1 MKNRSKLLYLII
13 TALLTLCATSIT
25 AKPKQTKVYIFGVSI
40 NFTDSVTYMTDVQIL
55 EPAYIETKTGFLY
68 DRSIYSQQL
77 QIWVEYAKG
86 QPNTTCTVFFSTSRP
101 KLEKK
106 FIKVR
111 NKYNKDQS
119 TILKSLDAG
128 EFKFIPQE
136 WTEHERAYHAR
147 REH

>member
-1 MKNRSKLLYLII
+1 MKNRSKLLCLI
-13 TALLTLCATSIT
+13 LTVIMTFCATSIT

-40 NFTDSVTYMTDVQIL
+40 NFTDSTTYLTDVQVL

-77 QIWVEYAKG
+77 QMWVEHAMG
-86 QPNTTCTVFFSTSRP
+86 QPNTTCTVFFSTSKS
-101 KLEKK
+101 KLEEK

-111 NKYNKDQS
+111 NKYTKDQS

-136 WTEHERAYHAR
+136 WTEHERL
-147 REH
+147 

>member
-13 TALLTLCATSIT
+13 TALLTLCTTSIT

-86 QPNTTCTVFFSTSRP
+86 QPNTTCTVFFSTSRS

-136 WTEHERAYHAR
+136 WTEHERL
-147 REH
+147 

>member
-1 MKNRSKLLYLII
+1 MKNRSKLLCLI
-13 TALLTLCATSIT
+13 LTVVMTFCATSIT

-40 NFTDSVTYMTDVQIL
+40 NFTDSTTYLTDVQVL

-77 QIWVEYAKG
+77 QMWVEHAMG
-86 QPNTTCTVFFSTSRP
+86 QPNTTCTVFFSTSKS
-101 KLEKK
+101 KLEEK

-111 NKYNKDQS
+111 NKYTKDQS

-136 WTEHERAYHAR
+136 WTEHERL
-147 REH
+147 

>member
-1 MKNRSKLLYLII
+1 MKNRSKLLCLI
-13 TALLTLCATSIT
+13 LTVVMTFCATSIT

-40 NFTDSVTYMTDVQIL
+40 SFTDSTTYLTDVQVL

-77 QIWVEYAKG
+77 QMWVEHAKG
-86 QPNTTCTVFFSTSRP
+86 QPNTTCTIFFSTSKS
-101 KLEKK
+101 KLEEK

-111 NKYNKDQS
+111 NKYTKDQS

-136 WTEHERAYHAR
+136 WTEHERL
-147 REH
+147 

>member
-1 MKNRSKLLYLII
+1 MKNRSKLLCLI
-13 TALLTLCATSIT
+13 LTVVMTFCATSIT

-40 NFTDSVTYMTDVQIL
+40 NFTDSTTYLTDVQVL

-77 QIWVEYAKG
+77 QMWVEQAKG
-86 QPNTTCTVFFSTSRP
+86 QPNTTCTIFFSTSKS
-101 KLEKK
+101 KLEEK

-111 NKYNKDQS
+111 NKYTKDQS

-136 WTEHERAYHAR
+136 WTEHERL
-147 REH
+147 

>member
-1 MKNRSKLLYLII
+1 MKNRGKLLCII
-13 TALLTLCATSIT
+13 LTALLTVCVTGIT

-40 NFTDSVTYMTDVQIL
+40 NLTDSVTYLTDVQVL

-68 DRSIYSQQL
+68 DRSIYTQQL
-77 QIWVEYAKG
+77 QIWVEHAKG
-86 QPNTTCTVFFSTSRP
+86 QPNTTCTIFFSTNRS
-101 KLEKK
+101 KLEEK

-136 WTEHERAYHAR
+136 WTEHERL
-147 REH
+147 

>member
-1 MKNRSKLLYLII
+1 MKNRSKLLCLI
-13 TALLTLCATSIT
+13 LTVVLTFCATSIT

-40 NFTDSVTYMTDVQIL
+40 NFTDSTTYLTDVQVL

-77 QIWVEYAKG
+77 QMWVEHAMG
-86 QPNTTCTVFFSTSRP
+86 QPNTTCTVFFSTSKS
-101 KLEKK
+101 KLEEK

-111 NKYNKDQS
+111 NKYTKDQS

-136 WTEHERAYHAR
+136 WTEHERL
-147 REH
+147 

>member
-1 MKNRSKLLYLII
+1 MKNRSKLLCLI
-13 TALLTLCATSIT
+13 LTVVMTFCATSIT

-40 NFTDSVTYMTDVQIL
+40 NFTDSTTYLTDVQVL

-77 QIWVEYAKG
+77 QMWVEHAKG
-86 QPNTTCTVFFSTSRP
+86 QPNTTCTIFFSTSKS
-101 KLEKK
+101 KLEEK

-111 NKYNKDQS
+111 NKYAKDQS

-136 WTEHERAYHAR
+136 WTEHERL
-147 REH
+147 

>member
-1 MKNRSKLLYLII
+1 MKNWNKVFCIAL
-13 TALLTLCATSIT
+13 TALLFFCAADIA

-40 NFTDSVTYMTDVQIL
+40 NFTDSVTYLTDIQAL

-77 QIWVEYAKG
+77 QIWVEYAKN
-86 QPNTTCTVFFSTSRP
+86 QPNTTCSVFFSTNKA

-106 FIKVR
+106 YLKIR
-111 NKYNKDQS
+111 NKFNKDQS
-119 TILKSLDAG
+119 TKIKSLDAG

-136 WTEHERAYHAR
+136 WTEHERL
-147 REH
+147 

>member
-1 MKNRSKLLYLII
+1 MKNRSKLLCLI
-13 TALLTLCATSIT
+13 LTVVLTFCATSIT

-40 NFTDSVTYMTDVQIL
+40 NFTDSTTYLTDVQVL

-77 QIWVEYAKG
+77 QMWVEHAKG
-86 QPNTTCTVFFSTSRP
+86 QPNTTCTVFFSTSKS
-101 KLEKK
+101 KLEEK

-111 NKYNKDQS
+111 NKYTKDQS
-119 TILKSLDAG
+119 TILKRLDAG

-136 WTEHERAYHAR
+136 WTEHERL
-147 REH
+147 